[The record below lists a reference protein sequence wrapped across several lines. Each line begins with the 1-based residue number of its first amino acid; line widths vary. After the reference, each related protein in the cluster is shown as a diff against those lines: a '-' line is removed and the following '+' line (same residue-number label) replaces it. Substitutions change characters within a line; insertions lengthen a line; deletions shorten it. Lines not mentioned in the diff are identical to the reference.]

1 VRDAFESPGIL
12 TWDAVRH
19 GDFNYNNGTMTS
31 LIESQ
36 RRRLLRHGFIFLF
49 IAAWLG
55 IATAVLPHPR
65 AWMTAHLAALLTC
78 PILVVIGLVWRELRL
93 TPRLR
98 SMGLITGFTSAYVG
112 LTANIFSAIMD
123 LPGPASQPGVA
134 PPMPAAAVFYTMLAI
149 VVPTTLIAFGLVMY
163 GMRGEPIPADN
174 LSAHTGDQFPTRVR

>member
-1 VRDAFESPGIL
+1 L
-12 TWDAVRH
+12 TSGAGRH
-19 GDFNYNNGTMTS
+19 SDFNYNNGTMTN

-134 PPMPAAAVFYTMLAI
+134 PPMPQAAIFYIMLAI
-149 VVPTTLIAFGLVMY
+149 VVPATLIAFGLVMY
-163 GMRGEPIPADN
+163 GMRGEPISGDHFATQ
-174 LSAHTGDQFPTRVR
+174 SGDQFPARVR